1 MTEKTKPPLDIP
13 YEIES
18 VRLLIRRYEKGDG
31 KYLLALLERNDN
43 RDFLKEHVDEATE
56 VLTLEDA
63 EKRVKQLHDF
73 WKKQEHFVMG
83 IWFKE
88 TDTFIGNIWIQ
99 PDKWKNPSFNLGYY
113 LDKGYTDKGL
123 ATEAA
128 KRAVKFI
135 FDDLKATK
143 IRLFTR
149 DTNERSYKLADRLGF
164 VKEGH
169 DRENIRHEGK
179 MIGLFHYGM
188 LRREYLENPD
198 YTKDIEK

>member
-1 MTEKTKPPLDIP
+1 LTEKTKPPLDIP

-18 VRLLIRRYEKGDG
+18 ENLIIKRYEEGNG
-31 KYLLALLERNDN
+31 KDLFALLERNYN
-43 RDFLKEHVDEATE
+43 REFLKEHVDEATE
-56 VLTLEDA
+56 VFTLEDA
-63 EKRVKQLHDF
+63 DKRVKQLIDF
-73 WKKQEHFVMG
+73 WEKQEHFCMA
-83 IWFKE
+83 IWFKK
-88 TDTFIGNIWIQ
+88 TNTFIGNIWIQ

-113 LDKGYTDKGL
+113 LDNGYTGKGL

-135 FDDLKATK
+135 FEDLKATK

-149 DTNERSYKLADRLGF
+149 DTNERSYKLAERLGF

-179 MIGLFHYGM
+179 MIGLFHYGL
-188 LRREYLENPD
+188 LRREYLENPF
-198 YTKDIEK
+198 YKR